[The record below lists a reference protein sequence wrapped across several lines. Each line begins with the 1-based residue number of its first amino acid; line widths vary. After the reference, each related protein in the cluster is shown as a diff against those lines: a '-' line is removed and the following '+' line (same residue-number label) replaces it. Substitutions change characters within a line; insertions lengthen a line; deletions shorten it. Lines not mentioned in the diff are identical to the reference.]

1 MNHVMGSRQVG
12 GLLQTEWGI
21 CQGNVVFFVAVNQ
34 LIQVASVLCISP

>member
-1 MNHVMGSRQVG
+1 MNHVMGSWQVG

-21 CQGNVVFFVAVNQ
+21 CHGNVVFFVAGNQ